1 MDKRFFLALFLSL
14 IVIAVSQLLFPPPEP
29 AAVTPDATA
38 KDSAVGSDASSTQPA
53 VQPAATTTPAIT
65 TAPVTTPSRPGG
77 SPAKPSDT
85 AVARAAE
92 IITVN
97 TPKAI
102 YKFSNI
108 GATPVSVV
116 TRDYQNR
123 SGLGGP
129 VDLSVGGSPLLGYQ
143 VVTPTDTVDL
153 SQVPFSLSRAANP
166 KGDEILTYS
175 AAVKNVPVSIAYS
188 IPRDTA
194 ESYVVRVS
202 GRVEGIQGRA
212 YLVTELPRTLQPTE
226 ADTVEDYRTLAY
238 SFKPQRENAGNVLFG
253 DLDPGERVLETG
265 PLNWAA
271 VKSKYFVLG
280 VLASSDGTPFSEI
293 TLTGGPRTSKFA
305 TTASAGVVQEIRN
318 NEFSFDI
325 YAGPQES
332 QRLIRMGRDFDH
344 VNPYGW
350 RFLQTVVHPIA
361 SKAIEFLLWM
371 HNRLNL
377 SYGWVLIVLGI
388 LVRLVLWPLNQ
399 STMRSSLKMQELQPK
414 LQAAQ
419 KKYKDPVQQ
428 REAIM
433 KVYKDAGVSPFAG
446 LTGCLPALLPM
457 PVLFALF
464 FVFQNTIEFRGVPF
478 MWLHDI
484 SVKDPFY
491 ILPLLMG
498 ASMYVLSWIG
508 MRNAPPNPQA
518 KMMMYMFPVMMT
530 VVLLNMASGLNLY
543 YTAQNIAALPQ
554 QWLLARE
561 RARAR
566 AAG

>member
-14 IVIAVSQLLFPPPEP
+14 IVIAVSQLLFPPAKPTTGGP
-29 AAVTPDATA
+29 GATA
-38 KDSAVGSDASSTQPA
+38 KDSSPKPGEAVSSPQASMTQ
-53 VQPAATTTPAIT
+53 
-65 TAPVTTPSRPGG
+65 APVTAPSQPLAGV
-77 SPAKPSDT
+77 AVPST
-85 AVARAAE
+85 AATAQTT
-92 IITVN
+92 IVN
-97 TPKAI
+97 APKAI
-102 YKFSNI
+102 YKFSNV
-108 GATPVSVV
+108 GAAPVSVV
-116 TRDYQNR
+116 MRDYMNQAPGSN
-123 SGLGGP
+123 SP
-129 VDLSVGGSPLLGYQ
+129 VDLAGVTFPLLGYRL
-143 VVTPTDTVDL
+143 VTPTDTVDL
-153 SQVPFSLSRAANP
+153 SQVSFSLSRAEN
-166 KGDEILTYS
+166 ENEETLTYRAS
-175 AAVKNVPVSIAYS
+175 VNNLPVSIAYS
-188 IPRDTA
+188 IPKDTA
-194 ESYVVRVS
+194 ASYVLRVN
-202 GRVEGIQGRA
+202 GYVERVQGQT
-212 YLVTELPRTLQPTE
+212 YLLTELPRTLPPTE
-226 ADTVEDYRTLAY
+226 VDTAGDYQSLAF
-238 SFKPQRENAGNVLFG
+238 SFKPQRDNAGSVLVG
-253 DLDPGERVLETG
+253 DLDPGEKTLVAG
-265 PLNWAA
+265 PLNWIAI
-271 VKSKYFVLG
+271 KNKYFVFAI
-280 VLASSDGTPFSEI
+280 LAPSDGTPFSEVS
-293 TLTGGPRTSKFA
+293 LTGGPRISKIA
-305 TTASAGVVQEIRN
+305 MTASASAVQAIRDN
-318 NEFSFDI
+318 KFSFDV

-332 QRLIRMGRDFDH
+332 QRLLQMGRDFDH

-361 SKAIEFLLWM
+361 SKAIQFLLWM

-414 LQAAQ
+414 LAAAQ

-457 PVLFALF
+457 PILFALF

-484 SVKDPFY
+484 SVKDPY
-491 ILPLLMG
+491 YVLPLLMG

-543 YTAQNIAALPQ
+543 YTAQNVAALPQ

-561 RARAR
+561 RAKAR
-566 AAG
+566 LAG

>member
-1 MDKRFFLALFLSL
+1 M
-14 IVIAVSQLLFPPPEP
+14 
-29 AAVTPDATA
+29 TA
-38 KDSAVGSDASSTQPA
+38 E
-53 VQPAATTTPAIT
+53 TTTVT
-65 TAPVTTPSRPGG
+65 TA
-77 SPAKPSDT
+77 
-85 AVARAAE
+85 
-92 IITVN
+92 
-97 TPKAI
+97 KAI
-102 YKFSNI
+102 YRFTNI
-108 GATPVSVV
+108 GAAPVSVV
-116 TRDYQNR
+116 SRDYQNR
-123 SGLGGP
+123 SGSGGP
-129 VDLSVGGSPLLGYQ
+129 VDLSIGGVPLLGYRL
-143 VVTPTDTVDL
+143 VTPADTTDL
-153 SQVPFSLSRAANP
+153 SRVPFSLARAKSAS
-166 KGDEILTYS
+166 GDEILTYS
-175 AAVKNVPVSIAYS
+175 VTVKNLPVSIKYS
-188 IPRDTA
+188 IAADTA
-194 ESYVVRVS
+194 ESYVVHVN
-202 GRVEGIQGRA
+202 GRVEGVQGQA
-212 YLVTELPRTLQPTE
+212 YLVTELPKTLQPTE
-226 ADTVEDYRTLAY
+226 SDTLEDYRTLAY
-238 SFKPQRENAGNVLFG
+238 SFKRQNDHAGNVLFG
-253 DLDPGERVLETG
+253 DLDPGEKILEVG

-271 VKSKYFVLG
+271 IKSKYFVLG
-280 VLASSDGTPFSEI
+280 ILAPPDGPRFSEI
-293 TLTGGPRTSKFA
+293 ALTGGPRTSKVA
-305 TTASAGVVQEIRN
+305 TTAAANVVQEIRN

-350 RFLQTVVHPIA
+350 KFLQTVVHPIA

-399 STMRSSLKMQELQPK
+399 SAMRSSLKMQEVQPK

-484 SVKDPFY
+484 SVKDPY
-491 ILPLLMG
+491 YVLPLLMG

-543 YTAQNIAALPQ
+543 YTAQNVAALPQ